1 MTQPFIGTLSLS
13 LSGFYGKEGSKA
25 VQKGVE
31 GN

>member
-1 MTQPFIGTLSLS
+1 MTQPLYRDSLS
-13 LSGFYGKEGSKA
+13 LSGFYGKEGSKP